1 MNQFQI
7 VKKLGAG
14 AFSVVY
20 KVIRISDGLEYALK
34 KVSQNNT
41 L

>member
-1 MNQFQI
+1 ML
-7 VKKLGAG
+7 VKDFEIINKLGDG

-20 KVIRISDGLEYALK
+20 KVRRLSDNIEYALK
-34 KVSQNNT
+34 KVFM